1 MKLWNNVTETKKQ
14 ILDRVDH
21 LLEDWH
27 AAKNTHKKN
36 QQCSRGR
43 NCCCHART
51 TGAVDRQ
58 EQAGMRWQK
67 PEMGRYKVG
76 ILMFRFQ
83 IIRTKLI
90 LVCISVMMKAVVCAC
105 QNSVVHLYALWI

>member
-1 MKLWNNVTETKKQ
+1 
-14 ILDRVDH
+14 
-21 LLEDWH
+21 
-27 AAKNTHKKN
+27 
-36 QQCSRGR
+36 
-43 NCCCHART
+43 
-51 TGAVDRQ
+51 
-58 EQAGMRWQK
+58 MRWQK